1 MKTYSAGMLKTF
13 TECPQ
18 KFSLIFNEHLEIPND
33 NTFAEIGKQI
43 HSLINYKLSNLDI
56 EKMSGSLDNPENAEL
71 KRLWENFVGFN
82 IKDTFASEYTL
93 NVILN
98 SQTRLTGRVDAIRK
112 DDLTI
117 EILDWKTGSSK
128 NIDVEN
134 DMQTIV
140 YLYCIYR
147 LFNEKGDIKSCEN
160 LSMTYYFLKEKTSK
174 TVRFSV
180 EKYKKF
186 EQILNNLTKKI
197 ENSNFENPYLSTDC
211 EKCSFRPVCKGAY
224 EGLNNVL

>member
-13 TECPQ
+13 IECPQ

-82 IKDTFASEYTL
+82 IKDTFASEYTF

-147 LFNEKGDIKSCEN
+147 LFNEKGELIGIVNAKMHDA
-160 LSMTYYFLKEKTSK
+160 TSN
-174 TVRFSV
+174 
-180 EKYKKF
+180 YK
-186 EQILNNLTKKI
+186 N
-197 ENSNFENPYLSTDC
+197 
-211 EKCSFRPVCKGAY
+211 
-224 EGLNNVL
+224 